1 MNLKATIIFKQLWAG
16 IQAKNPDGTRRYNG
30 FALEGGSRSSKTTSI
45 IQALLLYCLQSD
57 NELRVSAFRQK
68 ATWVRDTVWKDFID
82 YLKYI
87 EFYDENDRNLSTL
100 KYKINNSIIE
110 FGGLDDDQRLHGRK
124 QNIFWINEAIESGK
138 DSFDQLEMRTTEFFI
153 LDWNPKARD
162 HWLFDQVVNREDVL
176 YIHSTMLDNPFL
188 EDKIRKKILSY
199 EPTEENIAK
208 GTADAYNW
216 DVYGLGKRAKREGI
230 IFPDWIEGE
239 FDESLSY
246 CYAMDFGYHPA
257 PTTLVRVAVDEKA
270 RKIYLEEQ
278 FYLTELSTE
287 EISKIT
293 KTRIKSPMDLIIAD
307 NAEMREINE
316 LRSKNLNVH
325 PAEKGP
331 GSVKA
336 GIKSM
341 LGYQIIIC
349 GESPN
354 MKKEFNNYAWN
365 DKKAGIPKKEF
376 DHTID
381 PARYAFDALAM
392 R

>member
-1 MNLKATIIFKQLWAG
+1 MNLQATRIFKQLWAG

-45 IQALLLYCLQSD
+45 IQALLLYCIQSE
-57 NELRVSAFRQK
+57 NQLRVSAFRQK
-68 ATWVRDTVWKDFID
+68 TTWVRDTVWKDFID
-82 YLKYI
+82 YIKSIDFYDYNNQRDLKY
-87 EFYDENDRNLSTL
+87 S
-100 KYKINNSIIE
+100 INGSDIE

-124 QNIFWINEAIESGK
+124 QHIFWINEAIEAGLE
-138 DSFDQLEMRTTEFFI
+138 SFNQLEMRTTDFWI
-153 LDWNPKARD
+153 MDWNPKATE
-162 HWLFDQVVNREDVL
+162 HWLFEQVVNREDVL

-188 EDKIRKKILSY
+188 ELKIRQKILSY
-199 EPTEENIAK
+199 EPTKENIAK
-208 GTADAYNW
+208 GTADVYNW
-216 DVYGLGKRAKREGI
+216 DVYGLGKRAKREGV
-230 IFPDWIEGE
+230 IFTNVKYGD

-257 PTTLVRVAVDEKA
+257 PTTLIRIAVDEKVK
-270 RKIYLEEQ
+270 KIYLQEE
-278 FYLTELSTE
+278 FYLSELSTNQITE
-287 EISKIT
+287 IT
-293 KTRIKSPMDLIIAD
+293 KSRIKDPMDLIVAD
-307 NAEMREINE
+307 SAELREINE
-316 LRSKNLNVH
+316 LRSNDLNVH
-325 PAEKGP
+325 PAQKGP

-349 GESPN
+349 GDSPN
-354 MKKEFNNYAWN
+354 MKTEFNNYTWN

-381 PARYAFDALAM
+381 PARYGFDVLAM